1 MQPRR
6 FMQSRKKQAGM
17 SYLGVMFI
25 ILLIGGGIKVVM
37 AIGPAYYDYYTID
50 KIISSLYRD
59 GRTGSVDDFRRALSD
74 RFTINNIRDKS
85 PDDFAY
91 RFEDGKLM
99 VELDYESRS
108 NLVGNL
114 DLVAH
119 FKKTY
124 GSDDAGE

>member
-1 MQPRR
+1 MQSRS
-6 FMQSRKKQAGM
+6 FMQSSRKQAGM

-25 ILLIGGGIKVVM
+25 ILLIGGTLKVTA

-59 GRTGSVDDFRRALSD
+59 GRTASVDDFRRALSD

-91 RFEDGKLM
+91 SMEDGQLI
-99 VELDYESRS
+99 VELDYEARS

-124 GSDDAGE
+124 GSDDAEK

>member
-1 MQPRR
+1 MHSLR
-6 FMQSRKKQAGM
+6 KQAGI

-25 ILLIGGGIKVVM
+25 VLLVGGAIKVTA

-50 KIISSLYRD
+50 KIISSLYRE
-59 GRTGSVDDFRRALSD
+59 GRASSIADFKRGLSD
-74 RFTINNIRDKS
+74 RFQINNIRDKS
-85 PDDFAY
+85 PDNFNYSMDS
-91 RFEDGKLM
+91 GTLV

-124 GSDDAGE
+124 GSDAPEK